1 VEYEKR
7 GSAVTCSEYRVVLLR
22 LWDTYS
28 FVKTAED
35 KVRSER
41 LLFHWLSLGVTAF
54 GYATRTNV
62 NELIYFQ
69 FGNSEWGFTSNGNL
83 FIHRFV
89 EVATSDLWT
98 PGLMKK
104 IADQH
109 ERSMQ
114 ALELAKSAGQ
124 TIGYTVGAFEFLF
137 GLGKHP
143 IPESDEDML
152 QQIIEADDGKEN

>member
-1 VEYEKR
+1 M
-7 GSAVTCSEYRVVLLR
+7 TCSEYRVVLLR
-22 LWDTYS
+22 LWDTYD

-54 GYATRTNV
+54 GYATRTNT

-69 FGNSEWGFTSNGNL
+69 FGNSEWGFTSEGNL

-89 EVATSDLWT
+89 EIADSDMWT

-104 IADQH
+104 IANQH

-114 ALELAKSAGQ
+114 ALEL
-124 TIGYTVGAFEFLF
+124 
-137 GLGKHP
+137 LGIKQHP
-143 IPESDEDML
+143 IPQSDEDML
-152 QQIIEADDGKEN
+152 QQIIEANDGKEN